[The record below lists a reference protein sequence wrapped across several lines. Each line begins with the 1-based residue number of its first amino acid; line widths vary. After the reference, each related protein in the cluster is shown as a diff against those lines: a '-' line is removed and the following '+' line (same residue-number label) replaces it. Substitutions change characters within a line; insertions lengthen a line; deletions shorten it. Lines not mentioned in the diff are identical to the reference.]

1 VAERFGLHDDFAQ
14 GVIAAVHAREPAHL
28 GQLAP
33 LVTRAAAQG
42 DAVAVTLVDDAA
54 ARLVAAVHAVRRG
67 ESELVLA
74 GGLLLADDPLRRAV
88 LARLPELAVRDAGPG
103 AAGAAALA
111 LADVGGDPEALVR
124 VRAGTPR

>member
-42 DAVAVTLVDDAA
+42 DAVAVALVDDAA

-67 ESELVLA
+67 EPELVLA
-74 GGLLLADDPLRRAV
+74 GGLLLLRRAV
-88 LARLPELAVRDAGPG
+88 LARLPGLAVRDAGPG

-124 VRAGTPR
+124 VQAGTPR